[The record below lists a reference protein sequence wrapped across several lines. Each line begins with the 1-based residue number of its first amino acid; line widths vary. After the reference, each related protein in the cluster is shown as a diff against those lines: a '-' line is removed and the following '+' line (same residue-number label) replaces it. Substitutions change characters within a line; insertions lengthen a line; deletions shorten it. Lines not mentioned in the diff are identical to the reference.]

1 MRKLFHGISK
11 MWGVAAERGSYRCGA
26 EMGEVEA
33 FTSAW
38 MLVEDGR
45 IVGLG
50 GAEGSYGEVVGAM
63 GEDEIL
69 ECIDLGGVE
78 VLPGLVDSHTHIV
91 FAAPRHEEFEMRL
104 RGESYEAIAA
114 AGGGILNSAR
124 KLQVMSEDDLYAAAA
139 DRLKVMIAH
148 GTTTVEIKSGY
159 GLTTESELKMLRVV
173 KRLKQDFDI
182 LIKATFLGA
191 HGIPMEFKG
200 EPDKYVDL
208 VITDMLPK
216 VVAEGLADHID
227 VFCDRGFFTVEQTDR
242 ILKAAAAMGLP
253 SKIHANELG
262 LTGGVQVAVANGS
275 WSADHLEHCSEL
287 EIDLLRS
294 SLELEYGGTVPVGL
308 PGTSYFLGIPYAPGR
323 ALIDA
328 GLPFAMATD
337 FNPGSSPI
345 ASLQMVWALGCTQQ
359 KLLPAE
365 AFYAVTEE
373 YQQPRVLQLL
383 NENLERMEREQA
395 AALAESTDIRHV
407 ADPGVCALHL
417 ALLPN
422 RPVKKRHRHQL
433 RALVYQLVEEGP
445 EKLTPAEKR
454 NLISDPET
462 LVRLH
467 TMSWGGREEVQP

>member
-1 MRKLFHGISK
+1 MVILSKFRNLHLMRKLFHGISK
-11 MWGVAAERGSYRCGA
+11 MWGVSAEQGRYRSGA
-26 EMGEVEA
+26 EMSEVEA

-38 MLVEDGR
+38 MLVDDGV

-50 GAEGSYGEVVGAM
+50 GDEGVYGEDVVAM
-63 GEDEIL
+63 GDAMDL
-69 ECIDLGGVE
+69 ERIDLGGLE

-91 FAAPRHEEFEMRL
+91 FAAPRHEEFEMRI

-124 KLQVMSEDDLYAAAA
+124 KLQAMSEDDLYVQAAE
-139 DRLKVMIAH
+139 RLRTMIAH

-159 GLTTESELKMLRVV
+159 GLTTDSELKILRVV

-191 HGIPMEFKG
+191 HGIPAEFKG
-200 EPDKYVDL
+200 EPDRYVNL
-208 VITDMLPK
+208 VIEDMLPK

-275 WSADHLEHCSEL
+275 WSADHLEHCSEV
-287 EIDLLRS
+287 EIGLLRES
-294 SLELEYGGTVPVGL
+294 MDMGYGGTVPVGL

-345 ASLQMVWALGCTQQ
+345 ASLQVVWALGCTQQ

-365 AFYAVTEE
+365 GFYAITC
-373 YQQPRVLQLL
+373 
-383 NENLERMEREQA
+383 NA
-395 AALAESTDIRHV
+395 ARALRCEKEVGALAAGQRANFFTTKTVD
-407 ADPGVCALHL
+407 A
-417 ALLPN
+417 
-422 RPVKKRHRHQL
+422 VKAIPYFMGQNHCH
-433 RALVYQLVEEGP
+433 
-445 EKLTPAEKR
+445 
-454 NLISDPET
+454 
-462 LVRLH
+462 
-467 TMSWGGREEVQP
+467 EVFINGCLFV

>member
-50 GAEGSYGEVVGAM
+50 GTEGSYGEDVGAM
-63 GEDEIL
+63 DEDEIL
-69 ECIDLGGVE
+69 ERIDLGGVE

-191 HGIPMEFKG
+191 HGIPMEFKV

-365 AFYAVTEE
+365 AFYAVTC
-373 YQQPRVLQLL
+373 
-383 NENLERMEREQA
+383 NA
-395 AALAESTDIRHV
+395 ARALRCEKEVGALACGQRANFFTTYTVDAIKAIPYFV
-407 ADPGVCALHL
+407 AQNHCDRVFVNGEEF
-417 ALLPN
+417 LL
-422 RPVKKRHRHQL
+422 K
-433 RALVYQLVEEGP
+433 
-445 EKLTPAEKR
+445 
-454 NLISDPET
+454 
-462 LVRLH
+462 
-467 TMSWGGREEVQP
+467 

>member
-1 MRKLFHGISK
+1 MRNLHLMRKLFYGINK
-11 MWGVAAERGSYRCGA
+11 MWGVSSESGRYRSGT
-26 EMGEVEA
+26 EMQTVEC

-38 MLVEDGR
+38 LLVVDGL

-50 GAEGSYGEVVGAM
+50 GEEGNYGEDVRALGDAA
-63 GEDEIL
+63 DL
-69 ECIDLGGVE
+69 ERIDLGGVE

-124 KLQVMSEDDLYAAAA
+124 KLQVMSEADLYEQAAA
-139 DRLKVMIAH
+139 RLRTMIAH

-159 GLTTESELKMLRVV
+159 GLTTDSELKMLRVV

-182 LIKATFLGA
+182 VIKATFLGA
-191 HGIPMEFKG
+191 HGIPTEYKW
-200 EPDKYVDL
+200 EPDRYVDL
-208 VITDMLPK
+208 VIEDMLPK

-242 ILKAAAAMGLP
+242 ILKAATAMGLP

-275 WSADHLEHCSEL
+275 WSADHLEHCSEA
-287 EIDLLRS
+287 EVGLLRDS
-294 SLELEYGGTVPVGL
+294 MRMDYGGTVPVGL

-345 ASLQMVWALGCTQQ
+345 ASLQVVWALGCTQQ

-365 AFYAVTEE
+365 AFYAVTC
-373 YQQPRVLQLL
+373 
-383 NENLERMEREQA
+383 NA
-395 AALAESTDIRHV
+395 ARALRCEKEVGALA
-407 ADPGVCALHL
+407 AG
-417 ALLPN
+417 
-422 RPVKKRHRHQL
+422 Q
-433 RALVYQLVEEGP
+433 RANFFTTKTVDAIKAIPYFMGQNHCHEVFVNG
-445 EKLTPAEKR
+445 EKFY
-454 NLISDPET
+454 
-462 LVRLH
+462 
-467 TMSWGGREEVQP
+467 